1 MEQATENRL
10 GLSKKTN
17 VAIAAM
23 TTLSIVQDSW
33 YAIIAI
39 SVIGLAALLIQG
51 KIDLEKIKTTTNKQ
65 EVKNETE

>member
-1 MEQATENRL
+1 MEPMGTQL

-23 TTLSIVQDSW
+23 TTLSIAKDSW

>member
-1 MEQATENRL
+1 MEPMGTQL

-23 TTLSIVQDSW
+23 TTLSIAKDSW

-39 SVIGLAALLIQG
+39 SVVALASLLIQG
-51 KIDLEKIKTTTNKQ
+51 RIDLKKIKTTTNEQ
-65 EVKNETE
+65 EEKDETE